1 MGKHLKA
8 SDLRSLPAAELR
20 QKAEGLTKELMTIR
34 LKAKIGGIEKPH
46 RIRLLKRDL
55 ARIAT
60 IAREQQPRQPQPT
73 RGGQVQEAKA
83 A

>member
-1 MGKHLKA
+1 MGKHVKA
-8 SDLRSLPAAELR
+8 SELRVLPPAELR

-60 IAREQQPRQPQPT
+60 VARAQQA
-73 RGGQVQEAKA
+73 QEARA